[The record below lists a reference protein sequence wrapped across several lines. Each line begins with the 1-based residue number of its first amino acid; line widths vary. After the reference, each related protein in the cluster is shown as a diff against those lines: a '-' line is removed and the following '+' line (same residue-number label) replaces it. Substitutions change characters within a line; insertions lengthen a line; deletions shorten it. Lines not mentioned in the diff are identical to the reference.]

1 MARALRPGEGLVEIE
16 DRDGRVWQV
25 PINVAYWRSL
35 SGDQS
40 LYMFERQTIL
50 MVKLRNQIEAEGT
63 EDRLAEGGGVLQ
75 CNVALGCECLPRP
88 PDGLDGPVAEEGEK
102 EDSQSQ
108 SSKKRKKKKKNKPQ
122 AEGEKK
128 DDKPMAEGEPA
139 SGLHSMD

>member
-35 SGDQS
+35 SGDQ
-40 LYMFERQTIL
+40 QTIL

-102 EDSQSQ
+102 E
-108 SSKKRKKKKKNKPQ
+108 

-128 DDKPMAEGEPA
+128 DDKPMAEGDKKDDEAKASGEPA